1 MWKIIQQVNPV
12 WNFDA
17 TGSVIK
23 NVTGQKAPLLY
34 SLVSHDNLRKK
45 IIPIG
50 EFVTTSHT
58 ASSI

>member
-34 SLVSHDNLRKK
+34 SLVSHDNFRKK
-45 IIPIG
+45 IIPIDRKS
-50 EFVTTSHT
+50 VV
-58 ASSI
+58 